1 MAQTTPA
8 AVTGGAGNT
17 TIVNQDEKQIL
28 DAFVA
33 SVPRTVA
40 EGGDDPHEPYVN
52 PQFRKG
58 A

>member
-1 MAQTTPA
+1 MAQTEPA

-17 TIVNQDEKQIL
+17 TIRDQDEKQIL

-33 SVPRTVA
+33 SVPVTG
-40 EGGDDPHEPYVN
+40 EEDPQTYVN
-52 PQFRKG
+52 PAYREG

>member
-1 MAQTTPA
+1 MAQTEPA

-17 TIVNQDEKQIL
+17 TIRNQDEKQIL

-33 SVPRTVA
+33 SVPATVA
-40 EGGDDPHEPYVN
+40 EGGDDPQTYVN
-52 PQFRKG
+52 PQFREG